1 MDDRLLF
8 KCHLGESG
16 WAGDDDIEEVG
27 DGQVE
32 QEAIGERAQGWGPED
47 GRDHQQGILRIM
59 MMTLKMMMII
69 KKVMMMAAVI
79 TSKGPMEARRM
90 MGT

>member
-1 MDDRLLF
+1 MDDRF
-8 KCHLGESG
+8 HLGESG

-27 DGQVE
+27 DGEVE
-32 QEAIGERAQGWGPED
+32 QEAIGEVAQGWGPED

-59 MMTLKMMMII
+59 TLKMMMVM
-69 KKVMMMAAVI
+69 KKVMMMAALI